1 MGISTDSTGKS
12 LNASFRGDVQEV
24 VSVTSGTP
32 FKIDCTNLIGISFS
46 TVASKEIFF
55 TRHDIYGANYGE
67 FLPTRCMKIPGKGSI
82 IDVSSIKCAQIV
94 LNIPSGTDTIY
105 MEKMLQD
112 EGQGA

>member
-32 FKIDCTNLIGISFS
+32 FEIDCTNLIAITFS
-46 TVASKEIFF
+46 TVSSKEIYF
-55 TRHDIYGANYGE
+55 TRHELYGANYGE
-67 FLPTRCMKIPGKGSI
+67 FLPVRCMKIPGKGAI
-82 IDVSSIKCAQIV
+82 IDVSSTKCAQIV
-94 LNIPSGTDTIY
+94 LDILAGTDTIY

-112 EGQGA
+112 EQGA